1 MAQKNL
7 VAASLQAKKGRLYAV
22 IQRKCP
28 DGKFKSVWRA
38 LGLPEDTP
46 KTKVN
51 KAFREVVANYE
62 TEAAEEIER
71 ANRPQNEIPVFEYMS
86 VWLEKAAKDLQIN
99 TYNSY
104 HSMIYGKIRRY
115 FEHRDLTVGT
125 VKPKDIEGF
134 YDSLFDEGVVANTVI
149 HYHAVLRK
157 AFQQAFKDE
166 LIDANPFDRVDRP
179 KKNKFQGENYSEE
192 ELLALLKLTKDD
204 PIYPAIM
211 LAGGLGLRRSEA
223 LGVRW
228 SRINFEERYVLLDTK
243 IVESKDEGGKFI
255 RAVEE
260 MKIFGDTGSLI
271 AF

>member
-71 ANRPQNEIPVFEYMS
+71 ANRPQNEIPVFDYML
-86 VWLEKAAKDLQIN
+86 VWLEKVAKDLQIN

-115 FEHRDLTVGT
+115 FERRELTLGT

-134 YDSLFDEGVVANTVI
+134 YDSLFDEEVCN
-149 HYHAVLRK
+149 
-157 AFQQAFKDE
+157 
-166 LIDANPFDRVDRP
+166 N
-179 KKNKFQGENYSEE
+179 
-192 ELLALLKLTKDD
+192 
-204 PIYPAIM
+204 
-211 LAGGLGLRRSEA
+211 RRH
-223 LGVRW
+223 
-228 SRINFEERYVLLDTK
+228 
-243 IVESKDEGGKFI
+243 
-255 RAVEE
+255 
-260 MKIFGDTGSLI
+260 
-271 AF
+271 

>member
-104 HSMIYGKIRRY
+104 HSMIYGKIRRC
-115 FEHRDLTVGT
+115 FERRDLTVGT

-134 YDSLFDEGVVANTVI
+134 YDSLFDEEVCN
-149 HYHAVLRK
+149 
-157 AFQQAFKDE
+157 
-166 LIDANPFDRVDRP
+166 N
-179 KKNKFQGENYSEE
+179 
-192 ELLALLKLTKDD
+192 
-204 PIYPAIM
+204 
-211 LAGGLGLRRSEA
+211 RRH
-223 LGVRW
+223 
-228 SRINFEERYVLLDTK
+228 
-243 IVESKDEGGKFI
+243 
-255 RAVEE
+255 
-260 MKIFGDTGSLI
+260 
-271 AF
+271 

>member
-7 VAASLQAKKGRLYAV
+7 VAASLQVKEGRLYAV
-22 IQRKCP
+22 IQQKCP

-38 LGLPEDTP
+38 LGLTEDAP
-46 KTKVN
+46 KSKVN

-62 TEAAEEIER
+62 TEATEEIER

-115 FEHRDLTVGT
+115 FERRDLTVGT

-243 IVESKDEGGKFI
+243 IVESKDDSGKFI

-260 MKIFGDTGSLI
+260 MKIFGNTVSLI
-271 AF
+271 TS